1 MSNAMTKQHGKDV
14 VLSDGFLDTEY
25 TGFENVDRDS
35 LVIPFLKIAQK
46 GSPGVEE
53 ESPAYIEGLK
63 PGFFYNA
70 ATQTVFGEDLNIVL
84 LTYYRSIV
92 KWGTNLGDFQGYIS
106 VEQFEKEKSSW
117 KKDGSNFVDVDGNR
131 IQDTRNFFVVLPD
144 YMDEGIM
151 IYSMYGSG
159 ISASKKLLTRTS
171 MLKYNNSRCPLYGA
185 IWKLSTMYINDG
197 KHTWY
202 QIGDR
207 TTLNANFQ
215 TFIPPEMQPVVLE
228 AVATVKEYQKQAD
241 SIDMSG
247 MREDHASAD
256 SSESA
261 AF

>member
-46 GSPGVEE
+46 GSPVAEKKN
-53 ESPAYIEGLK
+53 SSYIEGLEA
-63 PGFFYNA
+63 GSFYNN

-84 LTYYRSIV
+84 LAYYRSIV
-92 KWGTNLGDFQGYIS
+92 KWGESLGDFQGYMSIKD
-106 VEQFEKEKSSW
+106 FETGQSSW
-117 KKDGSNFVDVDGNR
+117 KKKGSIFIDENGTR
-131 IQDTRNFFVVLPD
+131 IQDTRNFFVFLPD
-144 YMDEGIM
+144 YPDEGVL
-151 IYSMYGSG
+151 IYSLAGSG
-159 ISASKKLLTRTS
+159 ISPSKKLLTRAS
-171 MLKYNNSRCPLYGA
+171 MLKYNTKQCPLYGA
-185 IWKLSTMYINDG
+185 IWKLSTMYIDNG
-197 KHTWY
+197 EHTWY

-215 TFIPPEMQPVVLE
+215 TFIPAEMQPVVLE

-247 MREDHASAD
+247 MREDHSSDD
-256 SSESA
+256 SSEST